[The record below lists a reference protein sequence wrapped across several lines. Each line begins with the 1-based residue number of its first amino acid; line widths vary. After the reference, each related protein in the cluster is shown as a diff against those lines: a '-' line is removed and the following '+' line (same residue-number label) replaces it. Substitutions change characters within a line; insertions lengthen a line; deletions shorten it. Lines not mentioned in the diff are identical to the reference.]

1 MKTSLSYLPQ
11 KKQDELQ
18 DICDIILQ
26 NCSEVEMII
35 LYGSYARG
43 TYREPWD
50 VDQNKPGFRRVSDY
64 DILVVTTTKETAQN
78 ISLWDK
84 IYRTSRELKKYIAD
98 PRILTHDIETIN
110 IKLAESQ
117 YFYSDIKKEGIV
129 LYDSK
134 KFKLAEPRNLT
145 PQERQRIAQD
155 YFESWFTIRAEGFF
169 EGYKFFLSRNLY
181 ALAAFNL
188 HQAAESAYKSILLV
202 FSNYVQQEHFL
213 KTLGDQA
220 EVYCTLLENILA
232 RQTPDEEYRF
242 KLLDYAY
249 IGGRYDPNYRILPS
263 ELELLATD
271 VQKLLDLTKK
281 ICQEKILSFV

>member
-1 MKTSLSYLPQ
+1 MKTSLSHLPQ

-18 DICDIILQ
+18 DIRDIILQ
-26 NCSEVEMII
+26 NCSEVEMVI

-50 VDQNKPGFRRVSDY
+50 IQLNKPGFRRISDY

-84 IYRTSRELKKYIAD
+84 IYKTCRDFKKYIAD

-117 YFYSDIKKEGIV
+117 YFYNDIKKEGIV
-129 LYDSK
+129 LYDSE
-134 KFKLAEPRNLT
+134 KFKLAEPRNLNS
-145 PQERQRIAQD
+145 QERQKIAQD
-155 YFESWFTIRAEGFF
+155 YFESWFKVRAEEFF
-169 EGYKFFLSRNLY
+169 EGYKFFSGRGLY
-181 ALAAFNL
+181 TIAAFNL

-202 FSNYVQQEHFL
+202 FSNYVPQGHFL
-213 KTLGDQA
+213 EMLGDQA
-220 EVYCTLLENILA
+220 ETYCALLENILA
-232 RQTPDEEYRF
+232 KQTSDEEYRF
-242 KLLDYAY
+242 KLLEYAY

-263 ELELLATD
+263 ELELLAAD
-271 VQKLLDLTKK
+271 VKKLLELTKK
-281 ICQEKILSFV
+281 ICEEKIASFS